1 MRENIIQKRKIS
13 AAICEEWLERDKVLS
28 GRQKD
33 AIRQYVRMHTDKP
46 EELYQIYHAMI
57 RGENYKAETLE
68 VLMEEGQ
75 PVIKIAGNEIRA
87 AFEQLN
93 DFVQKLILLT
103 ERTLPLGSVVEV
115 DIRELKLETEKPV
128 SSIKVVIVDR
138 FMKKETEKQYVP
150 YCGIIYPFGDS
161 KKQLFFTEQ
170 AIHTVIHYGY
180 TDRQEDAY
188 VALIKR
194 EIIKKDIVPTVLRR
208 QKMTKSECYSQISTC
223 NAGIEE
229 DQKKIRE
236 WEEKIDLYENTNRRL
251 ERGQKYG

>member
-1 MRENIIQKRKIS
+1 
-13 AAICEEWLERDKVLS
+13 
-28 GRQKD
+28 
-33 AIRQYVRMHTDKP
+33 
-46 EELYQIYHAMI
+46 
-57 RGENYKAETLE
+57 
-68 VLMEEGQ
+68 MEEGQ

-87 AFEQLN
+87 AFEQLK

-194 EIIKKDIVPTVLRR
+194 EIIKKGYG
-208 QKMTKSECYSQISTC
+208 SYSF
-223 NAGIEE
+223 AEAE
-229 DQKKIRE
+229 DDKIRMLQSD
-236 WEEKIDLYENTNRRL
+236 INL
-251 ERGQKYG
+251 

>member
-87 AFEQLN
+87 AFEQLK
-93 DFVQKLILLT
+93 DFVQKLILL
-103 ERTLPLGSVVEV
+103 
-115 DIRELKLETEKPV
+115 
-128 SSIKVVIVDR
+128 
-138 FMKKETEKQYVP
+138 TEKQYVP

-194 EIIKKDIVPTVLRR
+194 EIIKKG
-208 QKMTKSECYSQISTC
+208 YSSYSF
-223 NAGIEE
+223 AEAE
-229 DQKKIRE
+229 DDKIRMLQSD
-236 WEEKIDLYENTNRRL
+236 INL
-251 ERGQKYG
+251 

>member
-128 SSIKVVIVDR
+128 SSIKAVIVDR

-180 TDRQEDAY
+180 TDMQNVTVRYQSVMQGLRKIRKRSGNGKKKLIFMRIRTDAWKGDRKIWLIFVLVIAGKSVRQE
-188 VALIKR
+188 
-194 EIIKKDIVPTVLRR
+194 IIFRR
-208 QKMTKSECYSQISTC
+208 
-223 NAGIEE
+223 
-229 DQKKIRE
+229 
-236 WEEKIDLYENTNRRL
+236 
-251 ERGQKYG
+251 

>member
-1 MRENIIQKRKIS
+1 MEISVDTGNKQMKTLNETFTSGVYQSDVPPSTGKNADFMRFNGKYYI
-13 AAICEEWLERDKVLS
+13 L
-28 GRQKD
+28 
-33 AIRQYVRMHTDKP
+33 T

-103 ERTLPLGSVVEV
+103 ERTLPLGSVVEIDV
-115 DIRELKLETEKPV
+115 RKLEMETEKPV
-128 SSIKVVIVDR
+128 SSIKAVIVDR

-194 EIIKKDIVPTVLRR
+194 EIIKKG
-208 QKMTKSECYSQISTC
+208 YSSYSF
-223 NAGIEE
+223 AEAE
-229 DQKKIRE
+229 DDKIRMLQSD
-236 WEEKIDLYENTNRRL
+236 INL
-251 ERGQKYG
+251 

>member
-75 PVIKIAGNEIRA
+75 PILKIGGNEIRA
-87 AFEQLN
+87 ALGQM
-93 DFVQKLILLT
+93 IT
-103 ERTLPLGSVVEV
+103 EKILPLGSVVEIDV
-115 DIRELKLETEKPV
+115 RKLELETEKPV
-128 SSIKVVIVDR
+128 SSIKAVIVDR

-194 EIIKKDIVPTVLRR
+194 EIIKKG
-208 QKMTKSECYSQISTC
+208 YSSYSF
-223 NAGIEE
+223 AEAE
-229 DQKKIRE
+229 DDKIRMLQSD
-236 WEEKIDLYENTNRRL
+236 INL
-251 ERGQKYG
+251 

>member
-75 PVIKIAGNEIRA
+75 PILKIGGNEIRA
-87 AFEQLN
+87 ALGQMK
-93 DFVQKLILLT
+93 DFVQKMILIT
-103 ERTLPLGSVVEV
+103 EKILPLGSVVEIDV
-115 DIRELKLETEKPV
+115 RKLELETEKPV
-128 SSIKVVIVDR
+128 SSIKAVIVDR

-170 AIHTVIHYGY
+170 AINTVIHYGY

-194 EIIKKDIVPTVLRR
+194 EIIKKG
-208 QKMTKSECYSQISTC
+208 YSSYSF
-223 NAGIEE
+223 AEAE
-229 DQKKIRE
+229 DDKIRMLQSD
-236 WEEKIDLYENTNRRL
+236 INL
-251 ERGQKYG
+251 

>member
-1 MRENIIQKRKIS
+1 MLWR
-13 AAICEEWLERDKVLS
+13 
-28 GRQKD
+28 
-33 AIRQYVRMHTDKP
+33 
-46 EELYQIYHAMI
+46 
-57 RGENYKAETLE
+57 
-68 VLMEEGQ
+68 
-75 PVIKIAGNEIRA
+75 
-87 AFEQLN
+87 F
-93 DFVQKLILLT
+93 
-103 ERTLPLGSVVEV
+103 

-128 SSIKVVIVDR
+128 SSIKAVIVDR

-208 QKMTKSECYSQISTC
+208 QKMTKSECYSQISIC

-229 DQKKIRE
+229 DQKKIRGMGR
-236 WEEKIDLYENTNRRL
+236 KIDLYENTNRRL
-251 ERGQKYG
+251 ERGQENMADFVLVIAGKSVRQEIIFRRVKYVEGYVQDMTEYLQGAEYNSVNGKFDGAIATINRKNRKPYRK

>member
-87 AFEQLN
+87 AFEQL
-93 DFVQKLILLT
+93 
-103 ERTLPLGSVVEV
+103 GSVVEV

-128 SSIKVVIVDR
+128 SSIKAVIVDR

-194 EIIKKDIVPTVLRR
+194 EIIKKG
-208 QKMTKSECYSQISTC
+208 YSSYSF
-223 NAGIEE
+223 AEAE
-229 DQKKIRE
+229 DDKIRMLQSD
-236 WEEKIDLYENTNRRL
+236 INL
-251 ERGQKYG
+251 

>member
-1 MRENIIQKRKIS
+1 M
-13 AAICEEWLERDKVLS
+13 S

-87 AFEQLN
+87 AFEQLK

-128 SSIKVVIVDR
+128 SSIKAVIVGR

-170 AIHTVIHYGY
+170 AIHTVRYQPVMQGLRKIRKRSGNGKKKLIFMRIR
-180 TDRQEDAY
+180 TDAWNGDRKIWLIFVLVIAGKSVRQE
-188 VALIKR
+188 
-194 EIIKKDIVPTVLRR
+194 IIFCR
-208 QKMTKSECYSQISTC
+208 
-223 NAGIEE
+223 
-229 DQKKIRE
+229 
-236 WEEKIDLYENTNRRL
+236 
-251 ERGQKYG
+251 

>member
-13 AAICEEWLERDKVLS
+13 AAICEEWLERDKILS
-28 GRQKD
+28 DRQKD
-33 AIRQYVRMHTDKP
+33 AVCQYIRMHTDKP
-46 EELYQIYHAMI
+46 EELNQIYHAMN

-68 VLMEEGQ
+68 VFIEEGH
-75 PVIKIAGNEIRA
+75 PILKIGGNEIRA
-87 AFEQLN
+87 ALGQMK
-93 DFVQKLILLT
+93 DFVQKMILIT
-103 ERTLPLGSVVEV
+103 EKILPLGSVVEIDV
-115 DIRELKLETEKPV
+115 RKLEMETEKPV

-194 EIIKKDIVPTVLRR
+194 EIIKKG
-208 QKMTKSECYSQISTC
+208 YSSYSF
-223 NAGIEE
+223 AEAE
-229 DQKKIRE
+229 DDKIRMLQS
-236 WEEKIDLYENTNRRL
+236 DSNL
-251 ERGQKYG
+251 

>member
-128 SSIKVVIVDR
+128 SSIKAVIVDR

-161 KKQLFFTEQ
+161 KAAVFHGTGNPHSNTLWLYRQ
-170 AIHTVIHYGY
+170 AGRCVCCIDKAGDYKKGY
-180 TDRQEDAY
+180 SSYSFAEAED
-188 VALIKR
+188 
-194 EIIKKDIVPTVLRR
+194 D
-208 QKMTKSECYSQISTC
+208 
-223 NAGIEE
+223 
-229 DQKKIRE
+229 KIRMLQSD
-236 WEEKIDLYENTNRRL
+236 INL
-251 ERGQKYG
+251 

>member
-75 PVIKIAGNEIRA
+75 PILKIGGNEIRA
-87 AFEQLN
+87 ALGQMK
-93 DFVQKLILLT
+93 DFVQKMILIT
-103 ERTLPLGSVVEV
+103 EKILPLGSVVEIDV
-115 DIRELKLETEKPV
+115 RKLELETEKPV
-128 SSIKVVIVDR
+128 SSIKAVIVDR

-150 YCGIIYPFGDS
+150 
-161 KKQLFFTEQ
+161 
-170 AIHTVIHYGY
+170 
-180 TDRQEDAY
+180 
-188 VALIKR
+188 
-194 EIIKKDIVPTVLRR
+194 
-208 QKMTKSECYSQISTC
+208 
-223 NAGIEE
+223 
-229 DQKKIRE
+229 
-236 WEEKIDLYENTNRRL
+236 
-251 ERGQKYG
+251 

>member
-194 EIIKKDIVPTVLRR
+194 EIIKKGYG
-208 QKMTKSECYSQISTC
+208 SYSF
-223 NAGIEE
+223 AEAE
-229 DQKKIRE
+229 DDKIRMLQSDI
-236 WEEKIDLYENTNRRL
+236 KL
-251 ERGQKYG
+251 